1 MSRAL
6 LLPRWGL
13 PQFLLMALV
22 SITMVAMTPN
32 FLKATGTALAS
43 PMMTFDPNA
52 VTPFVLPAIDVA
64 DHDQAVACLA
74 QAVFFEAGFEPVEGQ
89 RAVAQVVVNRVRDP
103 NFPASVCG
111 VVYQGY
117 QRKSGCQF
125 SFVCDGSMFRRP
137 PTAEQWE
144 EAKAIAMDALNGYVD
159 GTVGAATHYHADY
172 CAPWWRKSMVEVTQ
186 IGQHIFYTWP
196 GHAGTPQALTQAYQ
210 GGELAIQQ
218 MAMAQLTAMNSRSA
232 RRA

>member
-13 PQFLLMALV
+13 PQVLLMALV
-22 SITMVAMTPN
+22 SITMVVTTPS
-32 FLKATGTALAS
+32 FLRATGTALAS
-43 PMMTFDPNA
+43 PLLTFDPNA
-52 VTPFVLPAIDVA
+52 VQPFVLPAVDLA
-64 DHDQAVACLA
+64 DHEQAVACLA

-117 QRKSGCQF
+117 ARKTGCQF

-137 PTAEQWE
+137 PNEAQWE
-144 EAKAIAMDALNGYVD
+144 EAKTIALDALNGYVD
-159 GTVGAATHYHADY
+159 GTVGAATHYHAEY

-186 IGQHIFYTWP
+186 IGQHVFYTWP

-210 GGELAIQQ
+210 GGEMAIQQ
-218 MAMAQLTAMNSRSA
+218 VAMAQLTAMSA
-232 RRA
+232 KSGRRA